1 MELQKL
7 QIFRDLTEEE
17 MKNSLVCSQA
27 VTHTYLKNTYI
38 FRQEDNPRKLYFI
51 LNGEVE
57 LGSINLNGKI
67 TRMSMLTEGEYF
79 GEVELFLRQA
89 EYSCYA
95 RARKDVKLLEV
106 SQSFFGGRCERNCV
120 HHSKVIFNMLQL
132 FAEKVDK
139 SNHQIE
145 VLTSGNL
152 RQRIY
157 AFLVENCNSN
167 HNVVLNMN
175 REELAAYLN
184 TTRPSLSRML
194 IALQDEGVIRL
205 SARNKIQILDYDK
218 VSVESE

>member
-17 MKNSLVCSQA
+17 MKKSLVCSQA

-51 LNGEVE
+51 LKGEVE
-57 LGSINLNGKI
+57 LGSINLKGKI

>member
-17 MKNSLVCSQA
+17 MKKSLVCSQA
-27 VTHTYLKNTYI
+27 VTHTYLKNTYV

-51 LNGEVE
+51 LKGEVE

-67 TRMSMLTEGEYF
+67 TRMSLLTEGEYF

-95 RARKDVKLLEV
+95 RARKEVKLLEV